1 MKATLIE
8 IDCGIAHRFW
18 YARHPGLR
26 LWARQVNGDVYGE
39 STDPP
44 LWRVMPGQANPVTG
58 DSSNLLVDLEHAW
71 QVREGDVELR
81 LIEIPSA
88 AGPAA

>member
-26 LWARQVNGDVYGE
+26 LWARQVNGD
-39 STDPP
+39 
-44 LWRVMPGQANPVTG
+44 LWHVMPGQANPVTG

-81 LIEIPSA
+81 LIEVPHA

>member
-1 MKATLIE
+1 MTKATLIE
-8 IDCGIAHRFW
+8 IDHGVPERRW

-44 LWRVMPGQANPVTG
+44 LWRVMPGQAVPVTD

-81 LIEIPSA
+81 LIEIPD
-88 AGPAA
+88 AGPAS

>member
-8 IDCGIAHRFW
+8 IDCGAPEALW

-26 LWARQVNGDVYGE
+26 LWAQKSYFLGRVLAWNVLPGQDALCTCGINE
-39 STDPP
+39 P
-44 LWRVMPGQANPVTG
+44 LWVN
-58 DSSNLLVDLEHAW
+58 LEHAW